1 MKMSIV
7 AEVPWSNERS
17 VDGGVDEEGAA
28 ASGAAGRVA
37 S

>member
-1 MKMSIV
+1 MSIV

-17 VDGGVDEEGAA
+17 VDGGVDEEGATAA
-28 ASGAAGRVA
+28 ASGAAGKVA